1 MINFIPDIS
10 TVNVKVGVIVFP
22 GSNCD
27 RDMYHVLTDVFNLNA
42 QYFWHEKSLPK
53 NIDAIVLPGG
63 FSYGDRLRAGVIAA
77 HSPIISDV
85 KKLAK
90 KGIPILGVCNGFQIL
105 VESGLLPGVLLKNDS
120 LNFMCE
126 WTNLIV
132 KNNTTPFT
140 NKLELDQKIPI
151 PIANGEGRYFV
162 EDDTLNQLKK
172 NNQIVYSYENKV
184 NGSISQIAGVCNSDG
199 NVVGMMPHPERAAE
213 KEINQIDHKPSSL
226 IFESLIQTI
235 GVKN

>member
-1 MINFIPDIS
+1 MN
-10 TVNVKVGVIVFP
+10 VGVVVFP

-27 RDMYHVLTDVFNLNA
+27 RDMYHVLSDVFNLNA
-42 QYFWHEKSLPK
+42 QYCWHDKALPE
-53 NIDAIVLPGG
+53 NLDAVVLPGG

-77 HSPIISDV
+77 HSPIIQDI
-85 KKLAK
+85 KKIAE

-126 WTNLIV
+126 WTNLTV
-132 KNNTTPFT
+132 ENNKTPFT
-140 NKLELDQKIPI
+140 NQFELNQKIPI

-162 EDDTLNQLKK
+162 DDESLSELKK
-172 NNQIVYSYENKV
+172 NNQIVFSYENKV
-184 NGSISQIAGVCNSDG
+184 NGSVSQIAGVCNSDG

-213 KEINQIDHKPSSL
+213 KAINQIDHKPSSL
-226 IFESLIQTI
+226 IFESLIETV
-235 GVKN
+235 GMKN